1 MSSFAGIFSS
11 GVCVR
16 GKESG
21 SLVQYHGLRSVE
33 SKQMAKAIIRPSGS
47 ISSPGGFSP
56 FLHFQSCLDVTL
68 GLHLFFFVFFLGGF
82 HDVLY
87 ICFI

>member
-33 SKQMAKAIIRPSGS
+33 SKQMAKAMVRPSGS

-56 FLHFQSCLDVTL
+56 FVHFQSCLNVTL
-68 GLHLFFFVFFLGGF
+68 GLCLFFFFLGVSSFYVDAGG
-82 HDVLY
+82 
-87 ICFI
+87 